1 MCCVS
6 RLGTPS
12 LTTTHAS
19 PSGQIGRVERIRRVA
34 RPKVDCFYVYPT
46 VSDNEGANADR
57 SNSIYNGPVP
67 EDSRFGRTTEA
78 NREVLCTNPASLRGG
93 AGTIDPIQPTAPFAP
108 GTTIA
113 AGIGLLGN
121 PVPDVSTAW
130 YQANDAYRAR
140 CVSEDGANVLQVAS
154 RGGAPVL
161 RPVPDTTWGLHLT
174 DANLP
179 LGDLASL
186 AKRQTGEYGRRR

>member
-12 LTTTHAS
+12 LTTTHLS

-78 NREVLCTNPASLRGG
+78 
-93 AGTIDPIQPTAPFAP
+93 FAP

-179 LGDLASL
+179 LGNLASL